1 MERGG
6 KSLLQGSKF
15 KFDSTTTH
23 CSIESC
29 YFCVRRKDIP
39 CTWKTDQAP
48 LGALVPKKLLHIA
61 GEAERRAHSIYLPQ
75 AASLPVEPKGQP
87 LSSFHSLKGP
97 FYAVSFLKR
106 YQVQRP
112 CLPCLQSLSPMSV
125 IPSLYSIPNGSYP
138 MNCFLVPIWW
148 FFRMRSKKMEG
159 ETPHLFS
166 VFAPHWWV
174 ARSAVKSQRLLP
186 CLLDM
191 YSWTN
196 YGILIAELVK
206 EGWE

>member
-23 CSIESC
+23 CSIESW

-48 LGALVPKKLLHIA
+48 LGSLVPKKLLHIA

-97 FYAVSFLKR
+97 FYAVSFFKR
-106 YQVQRP
+106 YQVQRVIHP
-112 CLPCLQSLSPMSV
+112 CLPCLSSHPC
-125 IPSLYSIPNGSYP
+125 ILY
-138 MNCFLVPIWW
+138 
-148 FFRMRSKKMEG
+148 R
-159 ETPHLFS
+159 T
-166 VFAPHWWV
+166 
-174 ARSAVKSQRLLP
+174 
-186 CLLDM
+186 D
-191 YSWTN
+191 
-196 YGILIAELVK
+196 LIQ
-206 EGWE
+206 

>member
-23 CSIESC
+23 CSIESW

-97 FYAVSFLKR
+97 FYAFLKDIKYNVSF
-106 YQVQRP
+106 
-112 CLPCLQSLSPMSV
+112 
-125 IPSLYSIPNGSYP
+125 IPVSHVCHPIP
-138 MNCFLVPIWW
+138 
-148 FFRMRSKKMEG
+148 
-159 ETPHLFS
+159 
-166 VFAPHWWV
+166 VFYTE
-174 ARSAVKSQRLLP
+174 R
-186 CLLDM
+186 
-191 YSWTN
+191 
-196 YGILIAELVK
+196 I
-206 EGWE
+206 

>member
-23 CSIESC
+23 CSIESW

-48 LGALVPKKLLHIA
+48 LGSLVPKKLLHIA

-97 FYAVSFLKR
+97 FYVVSFFKR
-106 YQVQRP
+106 YQVQRVIHP
-112 CLPCLQSLSPMSV
+112 CLPCLSSHPC
-125 IPSLYSIPNGSYP
+125 ILYRTDLIQWIAFW
-138 MNCFLVPIWW
+138 FLFDDSFVWGVK
-148 FFRMRSKKMEG
+148 KKMEG